1 MCYRTSGDSL
11 YQILELP
18 KTATAD
24 EIKKTYRKL
33 ALKFHPD
40 KNPGNPEAAEKFKEI
55 NKAHTILTDLTKRNI
70 YDNYGSFGLY
80 VSEQFG
86 EENVNTYFLMTS
98 GWCKVI
104 FGVCA
109 ILTGCYCCCCFCCC
123 CNFCC
128 GKCKPTP
135 PADSGDYHNL
145 QQGQNSG
152 GPTNSVHGLNKGDD
166 SDEEAVTSQPTSGA
180 AQGAASNTVFA
191 MPPPPSAT
199 ANESTNLNSG
209 GERVIYTT
217 TNPFAAPAAPSANPV
232 TNPFAAEAAAA
243 SAATKW

>member
-1 MCYRTSGDSL
+1 MDRRKMSTSGDSL

-18 KTATAD
+18 KTATPE

-33 ALKFHPD
+33 ALKYHPD
-40 KNPGNPEAAEKFKEI
+40 KNPNNPEAAEKFKEI

-128 GKCKPTP
+128 GKCKPVP

-145 QQGQNSG
+145 QGQNSG
-152 GPTNSVHGLNKGDD
+152 DPANSVHGSRKGDD

-180 AQGAASNTVFA
+180 AQGSASNTVFA
-191 MPPPPSAT
+191 MPPPPSTT

-209 GERVIYTT
+209 GERVVYTT
-217 TNPFAAPAAPSANPV
+217 SM
-232 TNPFAAEAAAA
+232 
-243 SAATKW
+243 SSR